1 MRQASELEAAIEA
14 FLLLADQP
22 LASEELAAALDVPTA
37 EVDVALRSLQQT
49 YDESNRGFELRDA
62 GGGWRLWTR
71 AAHAEL
77 IGEWVKSGQT
87 NRLSQAALETLSV
100 IAYLQPISRGRI
112 SGIRGVNVDGV
123 VRTLVARGL
132 VEETSNDDSSA
143 ALFRTTPYFLERMG
157 LASLA
162 ELPPLAP
169 LLPDAVQV
177 DQELNRS
184 AHE

>member
-1 MRQASELEAAIEA
+1 MPVASELEAAIEA
-14 FLLLADQP
+14 FLLLADQA
-22 LASEELAAALDVPTA
+22 LTSEELAAALDVPVA
-37 EVDVALRSLQQT
+37 DVEEALQVLQRT
-49 YDESNRGFELRDA
+49 YDESRRGFELRDA

-71 AAHAEL
+71 ADHAEL
-77 IGEWVKSGQT
+77 IAEWVKSGQT

-132 VEETSNDDSSA
+132 VEETSADDSTA

-157 LASLA
+157 LASL
-162 ELPPLAP
+162 EDLPPLAP

-177 DQELNRS
+177 DQELS
-184 AHE
+184 QEEQ